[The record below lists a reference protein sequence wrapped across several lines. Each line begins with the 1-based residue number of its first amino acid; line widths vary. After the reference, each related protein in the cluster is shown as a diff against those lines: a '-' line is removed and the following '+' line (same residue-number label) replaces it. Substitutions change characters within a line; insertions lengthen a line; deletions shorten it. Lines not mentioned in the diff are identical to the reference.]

1 MARTKTATL
10 SLALLCLVLLSEVG
24 MLMAL
29 VQAPPAG
36 APAPQVADECPS
48 KCAKRCSRSWKPKM
62 CLKTCVA
69 CCHRCPDHCV
79 PDGPKASRDTCSC
92 YSKIMTHGKYKCP

>member
-29 VQAPPAG
+29 VQTPPAG
-36 APAPQVADECPS
+36 APAPQ
-48 KCAKRCSRSWKPKM
+48 
-62 CLKTCVA
+62 A